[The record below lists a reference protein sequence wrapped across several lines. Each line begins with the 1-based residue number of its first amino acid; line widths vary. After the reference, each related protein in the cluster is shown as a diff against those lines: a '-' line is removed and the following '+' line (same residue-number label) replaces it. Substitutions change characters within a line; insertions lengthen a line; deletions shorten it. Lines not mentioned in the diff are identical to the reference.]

1 MMTTTL
7 TPVQTITPDITILKN
22 LTAVRLDVTIWT
34 ARKKL
39 TPADFGASDLPPEK
53 LASLGSKKVCN
64 PDDLRIFATLKAR
77 AVALLERH
85 GVRFLG
91 GWAIPENNAAMIVQD
106 LQVIASDFAKAKE
119 TFLASYD
126 QAVRQWIVDNP
137 GWEPLIAG
145 SLVDVDTVRARL
157 SFGWQV
163 FKVAP
168 TKGRSKDPGDSL
180 ASEVGTLSATLFD
193 EIGKAAAETWKK
205 SFAGKTEVTH
215 KALSPLR
222 AMMTKLSGLSFIEP
236 RVAPI
241 VSLVNMVLSI
251 MPGRGGIDGR
261 NMAMLQGLISLMSK
275 PYALLQQG
283 QRILDGTPCQA
294 VMDELVHMPVPTANE
309 EPNTRNPSPNPNH
322 DTNDDEA
329 APGLD
334 SLGLW

>member
-1 MMTTTL
+1 MTTITTTL
-7 TPVQTITPDITILKN
+7 TPVQTIAPDITVLKN
-22 LTAVRLDVTIWT
+22 LTAVRLDITIWT

-106 LQVIASDFAKAKE
+106 LQVIGTDFTKAKE
-119 TFLASYD
+119 AFLASYD

-137 GWEPLIAG
+137 GWENLIAG
-145 SLVDVDTVRARL
+145 SIVDVDTVRARL
-157 SFGWQV
+157 SFGWQL

-168 TKGRSKDPGDSL
+168 TKGRSRDPGNSL
-180 ASEVGTLSATLFD
+180 ASEVGTLAVTLFD
-193 EIGKAAAETWKK
+193 EITKTAQEAWKK
-205 SFAGKTEVTH
+205 SFAGKTKVTH

-222 AMMTKLSGLSFIEP
+222 AMMTKLSGLSFVEP
-236 RVAPI
+236 RVAPV
-241 VSLVNMVLSI
+241 VSLIRTALAQIPSRRIIEGTDLAMV
-251 MPGRGGIDGR
+251 
-261 NMAMLQGLISLMSK
+261 QGLVCLMTK
-275 PYALLQQG
+275 PQALLAQG
-283 QRILDGTPCQA
+283 QQILDGMACESVLEEMRTSLSEGPIHQEHEPDDTP
-294 VMDELVHMPVPTANE
+294 E
-309 EPNTRNPSPNPNH
+309 
-322 DTNDDEA
+322 DDADMA
-329 APGLD
+329 AGLD